1 MSVSWHGPYIP
12 VQSLLRRKSSST
24 KTREDKTINIESKIV
39 AERSA
44 AEPLIVTQET
54 GTQVMNFL
62 NEPKLFGYLR
72 ESK

>member
-1 MSVSWHGPYIP
+1 M
-12 VQSLLRRKSSST
+12 QSLLRRKSSST

-62 NEPKLFGYLR
+62 NEVFAKTFWISQR
-72 ESK
+72 IKISNHTD